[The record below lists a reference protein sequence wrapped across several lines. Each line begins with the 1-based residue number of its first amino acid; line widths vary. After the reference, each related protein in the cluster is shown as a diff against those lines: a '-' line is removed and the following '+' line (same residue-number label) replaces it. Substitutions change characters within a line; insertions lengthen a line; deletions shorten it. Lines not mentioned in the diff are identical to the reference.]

1 MISQKAQENRDA
13 LVKDLIEAMKN
24 GTAPWQQPWTGDM
37 ETPLNAV
44 SGRHYHG
51 VNFVRLSMRGSQLGH
66 GGDPRWCTFEQAKEK
81 GWHVKPGEKGTKVE
95 FYKFDEKPKVD
106 EFGDPILDDEGKQK
120 VEKSVIIRNY
130 VVFHASQIEG
140 IEPYEP
146 KVHNAIESNAKA
158 ERILKESGADIRH
171 GGDAAFYN
179 FTNDYIQLP
188 KPEQFN
194 SQADYY
200 ATALHELTHWT
211 GNPSR
216 LNREM
221 SGDKQSETYAR
232 EELVAEIGSMFVS
245 AETGI
250 QQTKEHFANH
260 ASYVDY
266 WIKAVEKDPNALFK
280 AVGQAQKASEEIL
293 KHERVRE
300 QAKAEFQ
307 KPYSQKAG
315 ELYEGM
321 DNLGRLAYLVL
332 EAKSCEHSGQQEK
345 ADTLNRMA
353 IRQGVFVAGLA
364 QPDNSGFYNIFKL
377 RDVMTEA
384 GLEPEKFD
392 PLLKQLRDTEQIQ
405 LHSGDVTV
413 HSDAENAKNFIDENG
428 FRMGVFTLHDR
439 PLKDFEI
446 TTYSFEKTLEAGEKI
461 EPPKQ
466 RKPIP
471 DKTDGQSIAARSASG
486 GEPVPLSVLTEK
498 AIRDLKLIEGET
510 KVFMKPRVDGQ
521 SYKGKVLHVDEEQG
535 YCVQQVGKQSLVVHR
550 LEKMEGSPKTGEAV
564 KIAYDAKGEKAKIS
578 VQEEKQHR
586 GLHR

>member
-1 MISQKAQENRDA
+1 MIPQKAQENRDA
-13 LVKDLIEAMKN
+13 LVKDLIEAMRN

-37 ETPLNAV
+37 ETPFNAV
-44 SGRHYHG
+44 SGRHYRG
-51 VNFVRLSMRGSQLGH
+51 VNFVRLSMRGSQLGQS
-66 GGDPRWCTFEQAKEK
+66 GDPRWCTFEQAKEK

-106 EFGDPILDDEGKQK
+106 EFGDPVLDEEGKQE
-120 VEKSVIIRNY
+120 VQRSVIVRNY

-146 KVHNAIESNAKA
+146 KVRNAIECSEKA
-158 ERILKESGADIRH
+158 ERILKESGANIQH
-171 GGDAAFYN
+171 GGNEAYYSFSEDA
-179 FTNDYIQLP
+179 IHLP
-188 KPEQFN
+188 NMEQFN

-211 GNPSR
+211 GSPSR

-221 SGDKQSETYAR
+221 SGDRTSETYAR

-266 WIKAVEKDPNALFK
+266 WIKAVEEDPNALFR
-280 AVGQAQKASEEIL
+280 AVSQAQKASEEIL

-300 QAKAEFQ
+300 QAQ
-307 KPYSQKAG
+307 
-315 ELYEGM
+315 
-321 DNLGRLAYLVL
+321 
-332 EAKSCEHSGQQEK
+332 AK
-345 ADTLNRMA
+345 T
-353 IRQGVFVAGLA
+353 
-364 QPDNSGFYNIFKL
+364 
-377 RDVMTEA
+377 
-384 GLEPEKFD
+384 EPET
-392 PLLKQLRDTEQIQ
+392 Q
-405 LHSGDVTV
+405 
-413 HSDAENAKNFIDENG
+413 
-428 FRMGVFTLHDR
+428 R
-439 PLKDFEI
+439 PLRTERQKSD
-446 TTYSFEKTLEAGEKI
+446 S
-461 EPPKQ
+461 Q
-466 RKPIP
+466 N
-471 DKTDGQSIAARSASG
+471 IAARSASG

-521 SYKGKVLHVDEEQG
+521 TYKGKVLHVDEEQG

-550 LEKMEGSPKTGEAV
+550 LGKMEDSPKVGEAV
-564 KIAYDAKGEKAKIS
+564 RIAYDAKGEKAKIS

>member
-1 MISQKAQENRDA
+1 MISQKAQENRDS
-13 LVKDLIEAMKN
+13 LVKDLIDAMKN

-37 ETPLNAV
+37 ETPFNAA
-44 SGRHYHG
+44 SGRHYNG
-51 VNFVRLSMRGSQLGH
+51 VNFVRLSLKGAQMGQ

-106 EFGDPILDDEGKQK
+106 EFGDPVLDDEGKQK
-120 VEKSVIIRNY
+120 VEKSLVIRNY

-146 KVHNAIESNAKA
+146 KVHNAIECNEKA

-171 GGDAAFYN
+171 GGDEAFYN
-179 FTNDYIQLP
+179 FSNDYIQLP
-188 KPEQFN
+188 KMEQFN

-211 GNPSR
+211 GHPSR
-216 LNREM
+216 LNREQIGNK
-221 SGDKQSETYAR
+221 SSEAYAR

-260 ASYVDY
+260 ASYVDF
-266 WIKAVEKDPNALFK
+266 WVKAVEKDPNALFR
-280 AVGQAQKASEEIL
+280 AVSQAQKASEEIL

-300 QAKAEFQ
+300 QAKEQ
-307 KPYSQKAG
+307 LTDRKQAG
-315 ELYEGM
+315 ELYEPL
-321 DNLGRLAYLVL
+321 NEPGRLAYIVK
-332 EAKSCEHSGQQEK
+332 EAKDFEKAGQQKE
-345 ADTLNRMA
+345 ADALRDMA
-353 IRQGVFVAGLA
+353 IRQGVFCVGKYHS
-364 QPDNSGFYNIFKL
+364 SGVSEFYNIFKL

-392 PLLKQLRDTEQIQ
+392 PLLKHLRDTEQIQ
-405 LHSGDVTV
+405 LHTGDSTV
-413 HSDAENAKNFIDENG
+413 HSDSQNARNFIDENG
-428 FRMGVFTLHDR
+428 FRLGTFTVHNR
-439 PLKDFEI
+439 PLEAFEVKRAEFEAVHPEKRQEIQRPRRTEKREQNDFHV
-446 TTYSFEKTLEAGEKI
+446 
-461 EPPKQ
+461 
-466 RKPIP
+466 
-471 DKTDGQSIAARSASG
+471 AARSASG
-486 GEPVPLSVLTEK
+486 GEPVTVSELTEK
-498 AIRDLKLIEGET
+498 TIRDLKLIEGET
-510 KVFMKPRVDGQ
+510 KVYLKPRVDGQ
-521 SYKGKVLHVDEEQG
+521 TYKGEVRHVDEEQG

-550 LEKMEGSPKTGEAV
+550 LGKMEGTPKVGEAV